1 MISKN
6 NTIKNDS
13 LLKSKSAKFSKS
25 AKSSKSIKNKLDKK
39 TKNKN
44 KKNKTKR
51 IIDKYCSFYKTDING
66 KINKKLFLSCKLN
79 KYCRKYK
86 CKDIDYKMIKLKKKQ
101 IGLNY
106 NTIIFNSIKTSCP
119 DNLFSSDDENKN
131 KKKKKAC
138 ENKAIKKIYKDNNIG
153 DIYKQSIDCDN
164 LICSKEKKNFNNYLF
179 QHKQFQLNKSQKNII
194 KDYNFENE
202 VDKDLIEKGDL

>member
-1 MISKN
+1 MTRSYAYRCTNDTVDKSREMYNDPLLTERYHKWKEGINPRTNRKIKIGGKTY

-25 AKSSKSIKNKLDKK
+25 SKSSKSIKNKLDKK

-106 NTIIFNSIKTSCP
+106 NTIIF
-119 DNLFSSDDENKN
+119 
-131 KKKKKAC
+131 
-138 ENKAIKKIYKDNNIG
+138 G
-153 DIYKQSIDCDN
+153 
-164 LICSKEKKNFNNYLF
+164 
-179 QHKQFQLNKSQKNII
+179 
-194 KDYNFENE
+194 
-202 VDKDLIEKGDL
+202 